1 MADQEFE
8 RDEQLIEARRL
19 RRMEL
24 RRKRR
29 IRQRIT
35 WAIVL
40 AVLVLII
47 VLIVKSCGKSAAPAS
62 SASGK
67 TTETQTTATEAAA
80 SQTPQKATLSA
91 VGDIMVYDDQL
102 KDAKQ
107 TDGSYNFLPALA
119 PVSPLLTAS
128 DLTVG
133 NFEANFAGEPYS
145 GKPSFSAPDSLATT
159 LAGLGFDVLQT
170 ANTYSIQNGLVGLS
184 RTVNTIRK
192 EGMNALGTFVSAS
205 DKTAN
210 EVAVREVNGVKI
222 AFIGFTKGVNN
233 INLPTGASY
242 AVNLLYK
249 DYATNYKNVDSDG
262 IKAVIDAAKA
272 TSPDVIVAMVHW
284 GSEYELE
291 PSDTQKSIADL
302 MFQNGVDVIL
312 GTHSHVV
319 GPMEK
324 RTVTVDG
331 KSKDVFVAY
340 SLGNFMSSMSADYT
354 REGAVLNLEFTKD
367 ASGTT
372 ISKIDYVPTL
382 FTDNGANEADR
393 FEVQNVYTALASQ
406 PSADAQKT
414 LEQAVKDLADHTGS
428 SFARSADSASGET
441 TAASGETTSSDT
453 TAASSQT
460 TADTTAASGQTT
472 TDTTTSGAAG

>member
-35 WAIVL
+35 WGVVI

-47 VLIVKSCGKSAAPAS
+47 VLIVKSCGKSAAPAT
-62 SASGK
+62 ATTGK
-67 TTETQTTATEAAA
+67 TTETQAAETQAAA

-102 KDAKQ
+102 ADAKQ
-107 TDGSYNFLPALA
+107 TDGSYNFLPVLA
-119 PVSPLLTAS
+119 PVSQLLTAS

-133 NFEANFAGEPYS
+133 NFEANFAGEPYT
-145 GKPSFSAPDSLATT
+145 GKPNFSAPDALATT

-184 RTVNTIRK
+184 RTVNTIRN
-192 EGMNALGTFVSAS
+192 EGMNALGTFVSAD

-210 EVAVREVNGVKI
+210 EVAVREVNGIKI

-233 INLPTGASY
+233 VSLPSGADY

-249 DYATNYKNVDSDG
+249 DYATNYKNVDSDA
-262 IKAVIDAAKA
+262 IKAVIAAAKA
-272 TSPDVIVAMVHW
+272 TNPDVIVAMVHW
-284 GSEYELE
+284 GSEYELT

-324 RTVTVDG
+324 KTVTVDG
-331 KSKDVFVAY
+331 KSKDVFIAY
-340 SLGNFMSSMSADYT
+340 SLGNFMSSMSKDYT

-367 ASGTT
+367 TAGTT
-372 ISKIDYVPTL
+372 ITGIDYVPTL
-382 FTDNGANEADR
+382 FTDKGENETNR
-393 FEVQNVYTALASQ
+393 FEVQNVYTALAAQ
-406 PSADAQKT
+406 PDAAAQKT

-428 SFARSADSASGET
+428 TFARAADASAAET
-441 TAASGETTSSDT
+441 TAAET
-453 TAASSQT
+453 TAAGKT
-460 TADTTAASGQTT
+460 TTAAETT
-472 TDTTTSGAAG
+472 TTGAKAAG